1 MALHLCVSRKFIS
14 VLTGAGTGDD
24 GEAQGI
30 SSSTEDLSE
39 LPMRQGH
46 HRSSLHRLQSITG
59 PDLTALGRRAASTD
73 RHKPVREE

>member
-1 MALHLCVSRKFIS
+1 MCVCVSRKFMS
-14 VLTGAGTGDD
+14 VLTRAGTGDD
-24 GEAQGI
+24 CEAQSI

-39 LPMRQGH
+39 LPMRQSH
-46 HRSSLHRLQSITG
+46 HGASLHRLQSISG